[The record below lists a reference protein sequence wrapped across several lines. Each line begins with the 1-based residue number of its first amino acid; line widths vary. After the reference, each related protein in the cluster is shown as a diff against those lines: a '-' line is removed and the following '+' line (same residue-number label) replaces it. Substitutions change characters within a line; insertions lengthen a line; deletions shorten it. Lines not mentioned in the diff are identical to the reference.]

1 MAGETAKS
9 EAVCLAIRPWSRTSH
24 VVTWLTPRG
33 KVATVVRGAVRPKSF
48 FLGQYDLNY
57 TCDVLYY
64 ARARGDVHALR
75 DCAPRLRRDALRDD
89 FRALALAGHFRRLAS
104 DYAPA
109 GPDCAAWFSLL
120 ERSLDS
126 LAASVGEANGSAAD
140 GEPSGGGG
148 RRVAM
153 LCRMLRFELDALH
166 LLGLSP
172 EVEAESGAFR
182 LRGEREIPVSPAVA
196 KWLRSPGAEPS
207 DPHTPLDAAR
217 AIGVF
222 YRFHLDCAADAR
234 RSVMDVILR

>member
-1 MAGETAKS
+1 MAGETTKS
-9 EAVCLAIRPWSRTSH
+9 EAVCLSIRPWSRTSH

-33 KVATVVRGAVRPKSF
+33 KVVTVVKGAVRPKSF

-57 TCDVLYY
+57 TCDILYY

-75 DCAPRLRRDALRDD
+75 DCAPRQRRDALRDD

-120 ERSLDS
+120 EHSLDA
-126 LAASVGEANGSAAD
+126 LAVHAATHAGAAAD
-140 GEPSGGGG
+140 IAE
-148 RRVAM
+148 RRATLVCQ
-153 LCRMLRFELDALH
+153 LLRFELEALH

-172 EVEAESGAFR
+172 EIEAESGAFR

-196 KWLRSPGAEPS
+196 EWLRRPSAEPPDS
-207 DPHTPLDAAR
+207 RTPLDAAR

-234 RSVMDVILR
+234 RAVLDVLLR